1 MLCKA
6 AGEQGFGRGEV
17 KGMKETKTKGVPL
30 LYKMRQGGRSLGIRQ
45 SVWAEGKMY
54 ATERT
59 MNQGM

>member
-17 KGMKETKTKGVPL
+17 KEMKETKTKGVP
-30 LYKMRQGGRSLGIRQ
+30 LYKMRQGGRSLGRRQ